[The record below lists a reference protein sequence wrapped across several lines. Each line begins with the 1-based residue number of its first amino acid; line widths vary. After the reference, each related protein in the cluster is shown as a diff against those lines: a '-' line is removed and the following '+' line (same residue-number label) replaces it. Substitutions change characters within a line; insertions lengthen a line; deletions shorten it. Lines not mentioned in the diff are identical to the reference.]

1 MKSCFFIG
9 HRDAPSHL
17 LEKLME
23 TVQNYILNFDVT
35 AFYVG
40 NYGRFDHMAAKAVIE
55 AKKKYPSITLYM
67 LIPYHPSERKVRLP
81 SGFNDFLYP
90 MGMETTP
97 RRVAI
102 VRANRYMIDH
112 VDYLIAY
119 AWQPGGNAVKMVKY
133 AENKGIP
140 LINIALDR

>member
-17 LEKLME
+17 LAKLIE
-23 TVQNYILNFDVT
+23 TVQTYILNFDVT

-40 NYGRFDHMAAKAVIE
+40 NYGKFDHMAAKAVIE
-55 AKKKYPSITLYM
+55 AKNKHPSVTLYM

-81 SGFNDFLYP
+81 SGFDGFLYP
-90 MGMETTP
+90 PGMETTP

-102 VRANRYMIDH
+102 AKANRYTIDH
-112 VDYLIAY
+112 ADYLIAY
-119 AWQPGGNAVKMVKY
+119 AWQPGGNAVKMVEY
-133 AENKGIP
+133 AKNKDIP
-140 LINIALDR
+140 FVNLALDG